1 MTDGGL
7 IRIILTIQVPRKGD
21 CYGMKHFFVTA
32 MMMPKSM
39 RCAMSGDMLFRVSVC
54 RRILPL

>member
-1 MTDGGL
+1 
-7 IRIILTIQVPRKGD
+7 
-21 CYGMKHFFVTA
+21 MKHFFVTA